1 MSDETPLAP
10 YSAEEPSS
18 SELQPELQARGNGA
32 NGASDGGGCK
42 R

>member
-1 MSDETPLAP
+1 MSDEIPLAP
-10 YSAEEPSS
+10 YSVEEPSS